1 MSRQDYMRH
10 ERENIKKQRS
20 QRQQEQRH
28 TDLEL
33 LVKAQTKA
41 VNLLCTRDK
50 YLGRHAQRV
59 LRATKELER
68 LAAEL
73 EE

>member
-1 MSRQDYMRH
+1 MSRQDYMRQ

-50 YLGRHAQRV
+50 YLGRHA